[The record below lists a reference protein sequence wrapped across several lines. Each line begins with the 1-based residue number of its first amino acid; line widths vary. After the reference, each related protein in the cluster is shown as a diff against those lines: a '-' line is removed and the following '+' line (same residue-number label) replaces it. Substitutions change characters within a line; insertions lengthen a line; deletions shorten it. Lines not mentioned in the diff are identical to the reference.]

1 MKQSRGLFDLSYRL
15 GDYLLMVIRLH
26 FLWFFFVLRGG
37 IIFGFFPAT
46 ATVIRYFFELF
57 AKKPLP
63 AELYNWFK
71 QQTAKNF
78 WRSNQ
83 LGLLQMAILLL
94 LWIELRISST
104 FLQNAFLHFGL
115 TVLFISGLLI
125 SFYLL
130 PVFVRYHLPFWVYF
144 RNAFLLMIVSLPQ
157 TIAMILGVFLVTFA
171 ATFLPILLFI
181 AFIPLLLWP
190 ISWFAYQ
197 AIQKTELL
205 TNEH

>member
-15 GDYLLMVIRLH
+15 GDYLLVVIRLH
-26 FLWFFFVLRGG
+26 VLWFFFVLRRG

-46 ATVIRYFFELF
+46 AAVIRYFFELF

-63 AELYNWFK
+63 AELYRWFK

-83 LGLLQMAILLL
+83 LGWLQIAILLL

-104 FLQNAFLHFGL
+104 FLQNVFLHFGL
-115 TVLFISGLLI
+115 TVLFISSLLI

-130 PVFVRYHLPFWVYF
+130 PVFVRYHLPFWAYF
-144 RNAFLLMIVSLPQ
+144 KNAFLLMIVSVPQ

-190 ISWFAYQ
+190 ISWFSYQ

-205 TNEH
+205 TNGH